1 MNALL
6 YTPPFPYDTDILNDV
21 ALQYNISSI
30 QWGCIVDDRPLT
42 LRLQYVHSDGS
53 IRRTEAIRPQRVT
66 GWLMRDDLVVTETC
80 NTMIRCDSRP
90 CPDNAN
96 QYAAWRD
103 RTNEYMIRARN
114 RVRHVADDEAD
125 VEEDSITSDGA
136 CVYFYAEVSRA
147 NNLKLIK
154 CLREA
159 TVSCLQHS
167 TSPHSPPLI
176 YLYIHSNGGDA
187 FSGLAAY
194 DHIRLNPVPIVT
206 VADGMVA
213 SAASFMLLAA
223 DHRLIHENSFVRIH
237 QLSIIGFDGKYAD
250 MVDEMQNTHSLMKK
264 VQDMYVARTGMDTD
278 YCHDLL
284 RQEID
289 MDAERCL
296 KEGLVHEVLRPV
308 ETPYRNTKRRRKRV

>member
-1 MNALL
+1 M
-6 YTPPFPYDTDILNDV
+6 YVRVILIHV
-21 ALQYNISSI
+21 VSMY
-30 QWGCIVDDRPLT
+30 CID
-42 LRLQYVHSDGS
+42 
-53 IRRTEAIRPQRVT
+53 EN
-66 GWLMRDDLVVTETC
+66 ETFAE
-80 NTMIRCDSRP
+80 TMIRGRNTSHLK
-90 CPDNAN
+90 
-96 QYAAWRD
+96 
-103 RTNEYMIRARN
+103 RA
-114 RVRHVADDEAD
+114 
-125 VEEDSITSDGA
+125 VEEEPGCDDDSITSDGV

-167 TSPHSPPLI
+167 TSPHSPPRI

-187 FSGLAAY
+187 YAGLAMY

-223 DHRLIHENSFVRIH
+223 NHRLIHENSFVRIH

-250 MVDEMQNTHSLMKK
+250 LVDEMQNTHCLMTKLE
-264 VQDMYVARTGMDTD
+264 DMYVSRTGMSLEH
-278 YCHDLL
+278 CQHLL

-289 MDAERCL
+289 MDADRCL
-296 KEGLVHEVLRPV
+296 TEGLVHEILRPGAFSYLS
-308 ETPYRNTKRRRKRV
+308 PASASDRPKKKKRANEVGV